1 MPVTDPA
8 TPRTQVQ
15 RRAESEELLLSAAAE
30 LVAERGIDR
39 ASLAS
44 IGERAGS
51 SRGLPTHHF
60 GSKDALVARLA
71 RRAQDRVGDAT
82 AAAFERRRTSSGDAP
97 GLERVRVT
105 VDAYL
110 ELFEHPTADA
120 RALLV
125 MWGATF
131 PSEAEV
137 DGMIEAQQ
145 TAYAGWTDT
154 IRQGQHDGSIRQDL
168 DPVSAAV
175 VLFGMM
181 RGVAALLVTD
191 AELIDMTGAR
201 RTCDEWISA
210 ALEPREHRT
219 S

>member
-1 MPVTDPA
+1 MTLTDPP

-15 RRAESEELLLSAAAE
+15 RRAESEESLLSAAAE
-30 LVAERGIDR
+30 LIAERGIDR

-71 RRAQDRVGDAT
+71 HRAQDRVGNAT
-82 AAAFERRRTSSGDAP
+82 QAAFERRRMTSSDAP
-97 GLERVRVT
+97 ALERLRVT

-110 ELFEHPTADA
+110 ELFEQPTAEA
-120 RALLV
+120 RALIV

-137 DGMIEAQQ
+137 DGMIDAQQ

-154 IRQGQHDGSIRQDL
+154 IREGQEDGSIRQDV
-168 DPVSAAV
+168 DPVASAV
-175 VLFGMM
+175 VLFGMT

-191 AELIDMTGAR
+191 SELIDMTGAR
-201 RTCDEWISA
+201 STCDEWITQ
-210 ALEPREHRT
+210 ALASRDHHE